1 MAKKTL
7 GRIFP
12 VPEGTYSASKTYKE
26 LSIVTYN
33 GNSYICKKQSSG
45 NEPTNTTYWQLMASK
60 GEQGIQGIQGIQGVQ
75 GAKGD
80 KGEPGE
86 PGSSTTTTTTT
97 AKKPAAKKAT
107 STTAAKKPA
116 AKKATTTKKAADDS
130 KKKVTSSKTYHVSKR
145 KDDGKWQVKF
155 ANGKKA
161 LKLFD
166 TQAEAINFAEEKA
179 DNQDAN
185 ITIHKVDGK
194 IRKQDYSKKEEK

>member
-1 MAKKTL
+1 MSEKDMEYIRVAAYYMWENAGK
-7 GRIFP
+7 
-12 VPEGTYSASKTYKE
+12 PEGKDEEFWWKACEQFGSCCCCCCEKKE
-26 LSIVTYN
+26 T
-33 GNSYICKKQSSG
+33 
-45 NEPTNTTYWQLMASK
+45 
-60 GEQGIQGIQGIQGVQ
+60 
-75 GAKGD
+75 
-80 KGEPGE
+80 
-86 PGSSTTTTTTT
+86 
-97 AKKPAAKKAT
+97 KPAAKKA
-107 STTAAKKPA
+107 PA
-116 AKKATTTKKAADDS
+116 TIKAADDS